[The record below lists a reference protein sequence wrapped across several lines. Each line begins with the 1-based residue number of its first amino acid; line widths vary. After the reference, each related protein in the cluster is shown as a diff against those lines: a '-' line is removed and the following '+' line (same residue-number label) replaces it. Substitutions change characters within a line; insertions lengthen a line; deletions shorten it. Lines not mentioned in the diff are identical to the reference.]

1 MPIFTQAREAR
12 IGIAF
17 PSSQFIASTARLND
31 RYAGC
36 LTSPHILKRRAK
48 IPIER
53 AAPARTHPAGSFPEG
68 FRTTAP
74 VLGDGLVMGPSS
86 ETLHKSRLPRCKKVA
101 EVGPPPIQRVPMR
114 P

>member
-74 VLGDGLVMGPSS
+74 VLVDRLVTGPSS
-86 ETLHKSRLPRCKKVA
+86 ETLYNFCRSDRR
-101 EVGPPPIQRVPMR
+101 RVR
-114 P
+114 RFAAADGRRQAR